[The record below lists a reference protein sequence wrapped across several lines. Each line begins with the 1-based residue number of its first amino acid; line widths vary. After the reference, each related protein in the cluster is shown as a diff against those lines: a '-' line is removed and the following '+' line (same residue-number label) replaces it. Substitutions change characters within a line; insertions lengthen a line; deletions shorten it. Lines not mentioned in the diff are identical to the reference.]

1 MLRKRKTIKGRNT
14 VMGIE
19 GSMWR
24 GMRNQE
30 AESARKESSLID
42 FLVLWVC
49 RSTRGYCNDRDFAR
63 GFAFR
68 GVLGLH
74 VSVLDK
80 FSCR

>member
-30 AESARKESSLID
+30 AESSRTESSLID
-42 FLVLWVC
+42 FLVLW
-49 RSTRGYCNDRDFAR
+49 
-63 GFAFR
+63 
-68 GVLGLH
+68 GL
-74 VSVLDK
+74 
-80 FSCR
+80 